1 MDAPL
6 DGRICR
12 PPRTAASSLV
22 RDRSENETRPMRLR
36 PVLADDLVTL
46 EPADPRNVSLLI
58 RWSLDPIAQG
68 PLKRVPNLSTDEL
81 RSLFL
86 ADPDR
91 SYFVLRRS
99 SDATPLGR
107 FYWRAWRFRGP
118 SDPLVDWELNIFLAD
133 PRESGRV
140 TGGRPRACPPATR
153 NRVPRRGASSPSPWP
168 TTAPSGGHCSRQAFS
183 TGAPCRTRAILL
195 SYRQS
200 PVNCSSGRSA
210 TAECLLRS
218 ADRGMGARQRPWGL

>member
-86 ADPDR
+86 PDPDR
-91 SYFVLRRS
+91 SYFVIRRS

-107 FYWRAWRFRGP
+107 FYWRAWRFGGP

-133 PRESGRV
+133 PRERGKGYGTAAQRLAASHLEV
-140 TGGRPRACPPATR
+140 RPETRSVFAFTLADNGAERRA
-153 NRVPRRGASSPSPWP
+153 
-168 TTAPSGGHCSRQAFS
+168 
-183 TGAPCRTRAILL
+183 LL
-195 SYRQS
+195 KA
-200 PVNCSSGRSA
+200 GF
-210 TAECLLRS
+210 L
-218 ADRGMGARQRPWGL
+218 DRGLLPNEGYPVVLPTEPCHLFVWPPRNHT